1 MVNLEPGRHQ
11 HVVEQVEVGTTPQP
25 VGMMVGI
32 HLQLIDATGFDLK
45 INGKILDCLSPTSR
59 DNSQNCESNWVMK
72 QRNILAIDHHYDY
85 CIGPSWPTQTNFL
98 HEGLKMTRYGCK
110 KPCNGKMPCL
120 R

>member
-45 INGKILDCLSPTSR
+45 M
-59 DNSQNCESNWVMK
+59 NSVNV
-72 QRNILAIDHHYDY
+72 L
-85 CIGPSWPTQTNFL
+85 L
-98 HEGLKMTRYGCK
+98 
-110 KPCNGKMPCL
+110 
-120 R
+120 

>member
-1 MVNLEPGRHQ
+1 MVEEAKKKSP
-11 HVVEQVEVGTTPQP
+11 QVNICCPTTYHAK
-25 VGMMVGI
+25 I
-32 HLQLIDATGFDLK
+32 SK

-72 QRNILAIDHHYDY
+72 QINILAIDHHYDF
-85 CIGPSWPTQTNFL
+85 CIGPSWPTQTISW
-98 HEGLKMTRYGCK
+98 HAGLKMTRYGCK